1 MDVVISSP
9 SIFLDGKEMSGR
21 GKFNPKMGF
30 KNMVKPRSH

>member
-9 SIFLDGKEMSGR
+9 SIFLDGNEMSGR
-21 GKFNPKMGF
+21 GKFNSKMGF